1 MRRYFAAWLPCKG
14 VIVIPAQKVKN
25 KRDTMRKSRR
35 KADIKIEEADIRRG
49 EWFGSVTA
57 VLLIALSIFFMSGFL
72 QNFWVLSFIQL
83 LGILMNLAVCLV
95 SLVRRNMFVTGLSLL
110 LLLGEAVAIVYFILF

>member
-1 MRRYFAAWLPCKG
+1 
-14 VIVIPAQKVKN
+14 
-25 KRDTMRKSRR
+25 MRKSRR